1 VATVEGDRDPLLKGR
16 GIRHFNLGLY
26 FCTVD
31 ILPGTLRAER
41 THEYHCDDV
50 IAISTLTIA
59 EQEPPQALGHDEFHF
74 ARTVCRELQ
83 VVASNGDRPTIPV
96 MIHGHEESKR
106 ARGARSRTLSRR
118 YGASCATARAP
129 VDSNWCDRMRPSGP
143 TRKKPSAQHPGA
155 RQDISI

>member
-1 VATVEGDRDPLLKGR
+1 MLKRQWNPALQPRSLL
-16 GIRHFNLGLY
+16 
-26 FCTVD
+26 CTVD
-31 ILPGTLRAER
+31 ILPGTLRGER

-59 EQEPPQALGHDEFHF
+59 EQEPPQALGHEEFHF

-106 ARGARSRTLSRR
+106 ARGPDGGR
-118 YGASCATARAP
+118 YRVGTARPA
-129 VDSNWCDRMRPSGP
+129 RPQGCRS
-143 TRKKPSAQHPGA
+143 TRTGVTE
-155 RQDISI
+155 